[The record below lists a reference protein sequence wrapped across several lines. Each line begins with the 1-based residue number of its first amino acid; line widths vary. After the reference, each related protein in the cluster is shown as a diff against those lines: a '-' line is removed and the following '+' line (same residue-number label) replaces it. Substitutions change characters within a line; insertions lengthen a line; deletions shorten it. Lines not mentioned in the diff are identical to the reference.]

1 MQILET
7 LGGFMHGAKHQ
18 FEGSK
23 FARVDVLAQTHRMIR
38 AQRVFDVATRAT
50 GGHEHRFQH
59 DRTTD
64 LK

>member
-18 FEGSK
+18 FEGSE
-23 FARVDVLAQTHRMIR
+23 FARVDVDVQTRRMIR
-38 AQRVFDVATRAT
+38 AQRVLDVSTGAT
-50 GGHEHRFQH
+50 GGHEHRLQH